1 MVARIRKVLVPL
13 LVVEI
18 AVGLVFI
25 ANEFLRPGCSL
36 LPVTL
41 PSDESR
47 ATPGSPERAC
57 AVLGRP
63 LPKPSV
69 LPAGMTR
76 AELGIGGPPPSGMP
90 CCRMVYVSYAI
101 EGRNVARM
109 DIHRQDAIPP
119 GNLGDINAT
128 LSGVPAVI
136 QQSHIASLQ
145 ADDVSYLWARDGL
158 LIGLHVLLV
167 GGMSRQVADEMAAS
181 IR

>member
-1 MVARIRKVLVPL
+1 
-13 LVVEI
+13 
-18 AVGLVFI
+18 
-25 ANEFLRPGCSL
+25 
-36 LPVTL
+36 
-41 PSDESR
+41 
-47 ATPGSPERAC
+47 
-57 AVLGRP
+57 
-63 LPKPSV
+63 
-69 LPAGMTR
+69 
-76 AELGIGGPPPSGMP
+76 
-90 CCRMVYVSYAI
+90 MVYVSYAI